1 MKQNTAS
8 VGTVFD
14 GETDIDECVALVFKE
29 PHSFTGENVVELSCH
44 GGVYIMRKALEA
56 VIKAGARPALPGE
69 FSKRAFLNGK
79 LDLTSAEAIMDLIGA
94 QGDTAA
100 RAALAQHRGALFNEI
115 QSVKKRLV
123 EISADITAWV
133 DFPDEDVPSLE
144 PNALKASLKAEK
156 AELEQLSE
164 NYSKGRII
172 KEGVDTVIIGRPNV
186 GKSTLMNALSGFE
199 KSIVTEIPGTTRDV
213 VEENV
218 NFAGVVLKLWDTAG
232 IRKTEDPVES
242 IGVKRAREKLN
253 SAQIILAVFDGS
265 KELLNEDK
273 EIIQQIEDRHVI
285 AVINKCDLQI
295 KTDREYIESKIK
307 HVVYISAGKL
317 EGLKILE
324 TKIKELVGTS
334 TFDPSAAFVANLRQ
348 LECVHR
354 AIEAIS
360 SAIDTVEQG
369 FTLDAVTVYI
379 DDALN
384 AVFELTGEKASEEV
398 IDRVFSK
405 FCIGK

>member
-1 MKQNTAS
+1 M
-8 VGTVFD
+8 FD

-69 FSKRAFLNGK
+69 FSKRAFLSGK

-144 PNALKASLKAEK
+144 PNALKATLKAEK

-242 IGVKRAREKLN
+242 IGVKRAREKLD

-307 HVVYISAGKL
+307 HVVYISAGKR
-317 EGLKILE
+317 EGLNILE